1 MRGLALVLG
10 AMLLTLAG
18 VLLVLTGPGQERS
31 DRLGYCV
38 GVDSGAV
45 SLAAALGADS
55 LPDSPTAVTR

>member
-31 DRLGYCV
+31 GRLGYGV
-38 GVDSGAV
+38 GLDSGAV